1 MTRILVVNVYSWR
14 NKGDAAI
21 VLGMVE
27 DLRSAFQDAEIVLS
41 TQEPEDDR
49 GRYECEV
56 LGSFRSLALRLTKR
70 RWAIVALMLV
80 LIPASLL
87 WALCRRSLGVRL
99 PLPRA
104 FAALL
109 DAYARA
115 DLVVSCG
122 GGYLYG
128 GRGPTS
134 FLGPVFELYALF
146 FASAVGRPLYLYA
159 QSLGPFYGRV
169 QRWMTSLALRGARL
183 FQVREDFSARLAR
196 ELAGGVTTRVGYDA
210 AFLTPTL
217 FEDGGDIELPELA
230 ELPEPVV
237 GLTVRAWSNPTVQ
250 ARYEKQMVRYIHV
263 LHDRG
268 FSVVIFPQV
277 TVAPFDDDRSVME
290 RFRPYVADLPRVTI
304 IRRELELVEI
314 LALMERFTFM
324 VGTRMHSNI
333 MALSRGT
340 PCIAISYQPKTEGIM
355 EQLGM
360 SSYVVPYERATAEAL
375 LDRTDG
381 ILEHLAELKETL
393 EHQIGPI
400 QQQVYQNG
408 LSIYEDYM
416 SLSSESSRA

>member
-1 MTRILVVNVYSWR
+1 MTRILIVNVYSWR
-14 NKGDAAI
+14 QKGDLAI
-21 VLGMVE
+21 VLSMVR
-27 DLRSAFQDAEIVLS
+27 DLRAAFQDAEFVLS
-41 TQEPEDDR
+41 SQEPEDDR
-49 GRYECEV
+49 GHYGCDV
-56 LGSFRSLALRLTKR
+56 VGSFRSLALRLTNR

-99 PLPRA
+99 PLPGR
-104 FAALL
+104 FTALL
-109 DAYARA
+109 EAYAGA

-128 GRGPTS
+128 GREPTS
-134 FLGPVFELYALF
+134 FLGPVFEIYSLIH
-146 FASAVGRPLYLYA
+146 ASVADRPMYLYA

-169 QRWMTSLALRGARL
+169 QRWTASLALRGARL
-183 FQVREDFSARLAR
+183 IEAREEVSARLAR
-196 ELAGGVTTRVGYDA
+196 ELAGGVTTRIGYDA
-210 AFLTPTL
+210 AFLTPAL

-230 ELPEPVV
+230 ELPDPIV
-237 GLTVRAWSNPTVQ
+237 GLTVRAWSSPAVQ

-268 FSVVIFPQV
+268 FSVVLFPQV
-277 TVAPFDDDRSVME
+277 TVAPFDDDRLVME
-290 RFRPYVADLPRVTI
+290 RLRPHVADLPRVTI
-304 IRRELELVEI
+304 ITRELELIEI
-314 LALMERFTFM
+314 LALMERFTLM

-375 LDRTDG
+375 LDRTDS
-381 ILEHLAELKETL
+381 ILEHQAELTETL
-393 EHQIGPI
+393 ERQIGPI
-400 QQQVYQNG
+400 QQQVYENG
-408 LSIYEDYM
+408 LAIYEDFM
-416 SLSSESSRA
+416 SLHSKSPRA